1 VTARLRPVLHQVPVY
16 VPGRRPAPGQAS
28 ARLASNETSFG
39 PLPGVAEA
47 VARAAADAHRYPDPT
62 ATALVEALAARH
74 GVPAAGVAVGCGSVA
89 LVQQLVQITCDQ
101 GDEVLFAW
109 RSFEAYPVMA
119 RIGGAVPVQVPLTA
133 AAEHDLEAMAAAV
146 TKRTRLVLL
155 CSPNNPTGPALRHDA
170 VTAFLDRIP
179 PDVVMVL
186 DEAYAEFVTDPAAV
200 DGRRLLAAHP
210 NVLVLRT
217 FSKAYGLAGL
227 RAGFALG
234 APEVVAALRQVAVP
248 FAVSTPA
255 QAAAMASLRA
265 DDELARR
272 VAIVVAQR
280 ERVVSAARAL
290 GVDVPDAQGNFFW
303 LPAGDSAAEVAA
315 SLENY
320 GVLSRPFAGHGVRVT
335 VTDEPET
342 GILLRALEATYAGG
356 RPRRTT

>member
-1 VTARLRPVLHQVPVY
+1 VTARLRPVLDQVHGY
-16 VPGRRPAPGQAS
+16 VPGRRPAPGQAF
-28 ARLASNETSFG
+28 ARLASNETAFG

-62 ATALVEALAARH
+62 AAALVEALADRH
-74 GVPAAGVAVGCGSVA
+74 GVATAGVAVGCGSVA

-133 AAEHDLEAMAAAV
+133 TGEHDLEAMAAAV
-146 TKRTRLVLL
+146 TTRTRLVLL
-155 CSPNNPTGPALRHDA
+155 CSPNNPTGPALRRDA
-170 VTAFLDRIP
+170 VVAFLAQVP
-179 PDVVMVL
+179 SDVVVVL
-186 DEAYAEFVTDPAAV
+186 DEAYAEFVTDPVAV

-210 NVLVLRT
+210 NVVVLRT
-217 FSKAYGLAGL
+217 FSKAYGMAGL
-227 RAGFALG
+227 RVGYALG
-234 APEVVAALRQVAVP
+234 APVVVAALRQVAVP

-272 VAIVVAQR
+272 AATVVAQR
-280 ERVVSAARAL
+280 ERVVAAAHAL

-303 LPAGDSAAEVAA
+303 LPVGDSAAEVAA
-315 SLENY
+315 SLEDF

-335 VTDEPET
+335 VTDESET
-342 GILLRALEATYAGG
+342 GVLLQALEATYAGG
-356 RPRRTT
+356 RLCRIT